1 VATETGYGGED
12 NSKGNGG
19 KGGTAMARA
28 GASAARM
35 TSRARV
41 GVMRRQQ
48 IVILQ
53 LLLKKFSFVRGR
65 LKLPSKN
72 DDFRL

>member
-1 VATETGYGGED
+1 MATVTRYGGED
-12 NSKGNGG
+12 DSKGNGG

-28 GASAARM
+28 GASAART

-48 IVILQ
+48 IVIYYNYYLR
-53 LLLKKFSFVRGR
+53 SFCSGAA
-65 LKLPSKN
+65 
-72 DDFRL
+72 D